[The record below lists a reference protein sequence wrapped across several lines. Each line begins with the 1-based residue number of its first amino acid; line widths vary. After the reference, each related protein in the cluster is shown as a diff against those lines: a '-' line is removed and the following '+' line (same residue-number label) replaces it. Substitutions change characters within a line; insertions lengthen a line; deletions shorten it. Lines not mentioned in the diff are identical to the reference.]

1 MTEHSG
7 GETQSAT
14 TNQTPNQ
21 IPTQTTNQTAN
32 QTPRQRAA
40 AIGVELVFGGL
51 DLLDELEPLW
61 LALFDHHAE
70 VRTQDVPII
79 ERALSWPRRRALY
92 ERLLPTPDAFVLL
105 ARRDGRP
112 VGYVLAHVH
121 DDGPDDTWPTGPR
134 IGEIESLAV
143 LPGERGAGLGTL
155 LLDVAEQRLEA
166 AGVRDLRLIVLT
178 GNDAAVRFYQR
189 RGMSPVVVGMIKL
202 GSSAAP
208 IG

>member
-7 GETQSAT
+7 GETQSQT
-14 TNQTPNQ
+14 SNQTP
-21 IPTQTTNQTAN
+21 N

-40 AIGVELVFGGL
+40 AIGVELAFGGL

-61 LALFDHHAE
+61 LALFDHHAT

-92 ERLLPTPDAFVLL
+92 ERLLPGPDAFVLL

-121 DDGPDDTWPTGPR
+121 DDGPDDTWPTGAR
-134 IGEIESLAV
+134 VGEIESLAV
-143 LPGERGAGLGTL
+143 LPDERGAGLGTL

-166 AGVRDLRLIVLT
+166 AGVRDLRLVVLT
-178 GNDAAVRFYQR
+178 GNDAALRFYRR
-189 RGMSPVVVGMIKL
+189 RGMSPVLVGMIKL
-202 GSSAAP
+202 GRSTAP